1 MSKTLSSK
9 RWLKE
14 HFTDDYVKRAQKEG
28 YRSRAAYKLL
38 EIQKKD
44 NFIKP
49 GMTVVDLGAAP
60 GGFTQVALKFVKS
73 SGKIFALDL
82 LPIVPIDNVEFIQG
96 DFTRSEIIAELL
108 AKVKNNKVDVVLSD
122 MSPNISGIAAS
133 DQAKSIYLA
142 ELALEFVQTVL
153 KPDGVFLVKLFQ
165 GIGFDEYLA
174 VLRQNFKKVVIR
186 KPKASR
192 DRSKELYVLAVGRK
206 LI

>member
-108 AKVKNNKVDVVLSD
+108 AKVKNNKADVVLSD